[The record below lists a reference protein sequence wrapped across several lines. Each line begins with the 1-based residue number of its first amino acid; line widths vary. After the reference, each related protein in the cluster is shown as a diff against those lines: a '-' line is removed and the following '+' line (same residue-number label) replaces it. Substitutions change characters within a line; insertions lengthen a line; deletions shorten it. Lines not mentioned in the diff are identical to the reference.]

1 MNILALDYGKKKIGV
16 AFASTIISEPLTVLR
31 YSDEYEV
38 IRKIKEIVKKL
49 DVKKVILGVSEGK
62 SAKESQE
69 FGNKLNNSGIDVEYV
84 DETLTTKEAQKYSI
98 EAKVGRKK
106 RKQLEDA
113 YAAAVMLQCYLEK
126 NV

>member
-1 MNILALDYGKKKIGV
+1 MNIIALDYGKKKIGI

-31 YSDEYEV
+31 YNDENKV
-38 IRKIKEIVKKL
+38 IEEIKEIVKKFNA
-49 DVKKVILGVSEGK
+49 KKVILGVSEGK
-62 SAKESQE
+62 SAEESRE
-69 FGNKLNNSGIDVEYV
+69 FGNKLINSGISIEYV

-106 RKQLEDA
+106 RRELEDA